1 MMFGEM
7 ISDIRFEKFDLR
19 SKLRID
25 LKSPISSPNRKS

>member
-1 MMFGEM
+1 M

-25 LKSPISSPNRKS
+25 LKSPISNRKS